1 MKIGTKLENGLE
13 IEVDIGEL
21 ATQAD
26 GSALLRYGDTV
37 VLSSVVSSKTNV
49 TGIDFLPLTVEFRQK
64 SYAVGEIPGG
74 FYKREGKPTEEEILT
89 SRLIDRSVRP
99 LFADGFCEDTQVI
112 SYVLSSDG
120 SLIEDVVAINATAI
134 SLLVSDIPFNIPVA
148 AVKVGI
154 RNDKFILNPSS
165 GEENELELVVA
176 GVENGIVMVEGR
188 ANFIPEEKFIEAL
201 QFAHEHI
208 KKLIDFQ
215 IKVARAVGKPK
226 REFKPITF
234 SEEVIEKIAKIV
246 DPKDIIYTQPKIARK
261 NKEKECYEKL
271 LEKIDDLIPL
281 QDKYS
286 QEERE
291 SILTQSFFELIRRA
305 MRYEIINSGKRIDGR
320 GPDDIREIR
329 IKLGVLPRVH
339 GSAIFIRGE
348 TQAMVTA
355 TLGTRKDVQ
364 FIETF
369 GIISPTEVKRFMFH
383 YNFPPFS
390 SGEVKPIKGP
400 SRREIGHGYLAEK
413 ALLPL
418 IPSEDKFPYT
428 VRLVSDILS
437 SNGSTSMAS
446 VCGGSLALFDAGVP
460 VPFHVAGVA
469 MGVIQEGSKYEVIT
483 DILGDE
489 DHIGDMDFK
498 IAGSRKGISA
508 VQMDL
513 KTFGLSFKVIQDA
526 VERAKRAREKILSI
540 MENEISV
547 PKPISIHAPRFA
559 KLKIDVDKIGI
570 LIGPSGRNIKQITE
584 KTGSDIELDQDGNVR
599 IFSKSEEKLRETIEL
614 INYYTSDVEVGKV
627 YRARV
632 KRFLQNGV
640 LVQLLPTLQYAF
652 MHISQITDKRISKS
666 SDVLKLGEEIEVKVI
681 RIEDDGK
688 IYVSRKE
695 VLEGAGQER
704 RYEFHRKKRR

>member
-1 MKIGTKLENGLE
+1 MKIGTKLDNGLE
-13 IEVDIGEL
+13 IEVDVGEL

-37 VLSSVVSSKTNV
+37 VLSSVVSSKTNI

-89 SRLIDRSVRP
+89 SRLIDRSIRP
-99 LFADGFCEDTQVI
+99 LFPDGFCEDTQVI

-120 SLIEDVVAINATAI
+120 KLGEDVVAINTTAI

-148 AVKVGI
+148 AVKVGMKGD
-154 RNDKFILNPSS
+154 RFILNPTS
-165 GEENELELVVA
+165 EEESDLELVVA
-176 GVENGIVMVEGR
+176 GVENGIVMVEGK

-201 QFAHEHI
+201 RFAHEHI

-234 SEEVIEKIAKIV
+234 SEDVIKKIADIIS
-246 DPKDIIYTQPKIARK
+246 PTEIIYTQPKVARR

-271 LEKIDDLIPL
+271 LEKLDEIVPP

-286 QEERE
+286 DEERK
-291 SILTQSFFELIRRA
+291 SILSQSFFELIRRTI
-305 MRYEIINSGKRIDGR
+305 RREILSSGRRIDGR
-320 GPDDIREIR
+320 KPDDIREIK

-364 FIETF
+364 LVETF
-369 GIISPTEVKRFMFH
+369 GIVSPTEVKRFMFH

-428 VRLVSDILS
+428 IRLVSDIFS

-469 MGVIQEGSKYEVIT
+469 MGVIQEGEKYEVIT

-489 DHIGDMDFK
+489 DLIGDMDFK
-498 IAGSRKGISA
+498 IAGSRGGISA
-508 VQMDL
+508 VQ
-513 KTFGLSFKVIQDA
+513 
-526 VERAKRAREKILSI
+526 
-540 MENEISV
+540 
-547 PKPISIHAPRFA
+547 
-559 KLKIDVDKIGI
+559 
-570 LIGPSGRNIKQITE
+570 
-584 KTGSDIELDQDGNVR
+584 
-599 IFSKSEEKLRETIEL
+599 
-614 INYYTSDVEVGKV
+614 
-627 YRARV
+627 
-632 KRFLQNGV
+632 
-640 LVQLLPTLQYAF
+640 
-652 MHISQITDKRISKS
+652 
-666 SDVLKLGEEIEVKVI
+666 
-681 RIEDDGK
+681 
-688 IYVSRKE
+688 
-695 VLEGAGQER
+695 
-704 RYEFHRKKRR
+704 